1 MLLVTTPLLLQNSVR
16 MAIRLQAFVTRLLN
30 YSATGLRRTER
41 KHSLR
46 LLSIA
51 MTRQRLLWT
60 NVRLLWVSCM
70 HRKQGMM
77 RFARLL
83 QAMRP
88 TSNISML
95 QTNLSSNV
103 SVRLRMTKRPM
114 RRTSSPLI
122 SNFIRRFA
130 GNSTKPL
137 RMQRLLFA
145 QNMRMH
151 TTSYSP

>member
-1 MLLVTTPLLLQNSVR
+1 MLLVPIPPLLQNSVR

-30 YSATGLRRTER
+30 YSATGLRRMER
-41 KHSLR
+41 RHSLK
-46 LLSIA
+46 LSSIA
-51 MTRQRLLWT
+51 MTRQRPLWT
-60 NVRLLWVSCM
+60 NVRPLWGSCM
-70 HRKQGMM
+70 HRKQDMM
-77 RFARLL
+77 KSARLL

-88 TSNISML
+88 TFNISMM
-95 QTNLSSNV
+95 QTNLLSNA

-114 RRTSSPLI
+114 RRTSSLLI

-137 RMQRLLFA
+137 RMQRLLFD